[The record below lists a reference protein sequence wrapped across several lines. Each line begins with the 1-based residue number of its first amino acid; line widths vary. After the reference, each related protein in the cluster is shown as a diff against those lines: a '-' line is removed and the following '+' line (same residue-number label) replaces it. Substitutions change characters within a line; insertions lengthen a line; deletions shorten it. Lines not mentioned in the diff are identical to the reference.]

1 MAAIKPEETLHTY
14 LRRHFEQ
21 IAKRLTRQTPDQK
34 EPASVGA
41 IPEQNERSW

>member
-21 IAKRLTRQTPDQK
+21 IAKRLTKQTADQK
-34 EPASVGA
+34 ESSCVGV
-41 IPEQNERSW
+41 IPEQN